1 MSESTKLDVATQ
13 AAWVGFRGRLA
24 DHIAGMPH
32 DDVLLV
38 APSHAR
44 DRARQERSIEVI
56 CGEEV
61 YVETVGRPSDAPG
74 FEALG
79 WEDWDEAG
87 WLQTFDQR
95 FADQAADVV
104 VRTLR
109 EVFGVL
115 HPSFLDAEGLELDA
129 QSPAEPSEPSET
141 VAVVESPEEPVDLE
155 GVPASPTHLRQMVE
169 AVMTDL
175 FPDIEPDGDGDLPVV
190 SGGSVLFVRV
200 LESRPC
206 IELYAEIVLSPE
218 RLDRLAQELVLL
230 NEAHPLWKFALR
242 DAHVVMTHE
251 MMALPFTA
259 LGLRALVMRFSEEV
273 DQVARDLVARVG
285 GHLFAESPPVE
296 DERDVV
302 LTGLL
307 ELLHLDRVRP
317 STVAGLFD
325 DDRLEII
332 RQIVRIRSGRQS
344 CGDLPEERVLT
355 ALRQALR
362 LVSDGP
368 QPARPMSSAPRRSVQ
383 EPLLEEL
390 PDQESLDLGWS
401 A

>member
-1 MSESTKLDVATQ
+1 MSESSRLDVATE
-13 AAWVGFRGRLA
+13 AAWRKFRSRLA

-32 DDVLLV
+32 DDALLV
-38 APSHAR
+38 ELSHAS
-44 DRARQERSIEVI
+44 DREGDALSIEVLVFDD
-56 CGEEV
+56 GLG
-61 YVETVGRPSDAPG
+61 VEARGGASYSPALRD
-74 FEALG
+74 LG
-79 WEDWDEAG
+79 WQEADG
-87 WLQTFDQR
+87 YWFDDYDTHLV
-95 FADQAADVV
+95 DQVAAFV

-109 EVFGVL
+109 EVFAVP
-115 HPSFLDAEGLELDA
+115 HPSFLVVPGLVEH
-129 QSPAEPSEPSET
+129 SEPAPTEVS
-141 VAVVESPEEPVDLE
+141 APEVDDEEGDLE
-155 GVPASPTHLRQMVE
+155 GVPTSPAHLRSMVVAAMRE
-169 AVMTDL
+169 VSAEIA
-175 FPDIEPDGDGDLPVV
+175 PDADGDLPVV
-190 SGGSVLFVRV
+190 AGGSVLFVRV

-206 IELYAEIVLSPE
+206 IELYAEIVLSPQ
-218 RLDRLAQELVLL
+218 RLDRLAHELVLL

-242 DAHVVMTHE
+242 DDHVVMTHE
-251 MMALPFTA
+251 IMALPFTA
-259 LGLRALVMRFSEEV
+259 LGLRALVTRFVDEV
-273 DQVARDLVARVG
+273 DQIARDLVARVG
-285 GHLFAESPPVE
+285 GHLFAEPPPEE
-296 DERDVV
+296 DERDVI

-344 CGDLPEERVLT
+344 CGDVAEERVLT

-390 PDQESLDLGWS
+390 PDQESLDLWT

>member
-1 MSESTKLDVATQ
+1 MSESSRLDVATE
-13 AAWVGFRGRLA
+13 AAWRKFRSRLA

-32 DDVLLV
+32 DDALLV
-38 APSHAR
+38 ELSHAS
-44 DRARQERSIEVI
+44 DREGDALSIEVLVFDD
-56 CGEEV
+56 GLG
-61 YVETVGRPSDAPG
+61 VEARGGASYSPALRD
-74 FEALG
+74 LG
-79 WEDWDEAG
+79 WQEADG
-87 WLQTFDQR
+87 YWFDDYDTHLV
-95 FADQAADVV
+95 DQVAAFV

-109 EVFGVL
+109 EVFAVP
-115 HPSFLDAEGLELDA
+115 HPSFLVVPGLVE
-129 QSPAEPSEPSET
+129 QSEPAPAEVS
-141 VAVVESPEEPVDLE
+141 APEVDDEEVDLE
-155 GVPASPTHLRQMVE
+155 GVPTSPAHLRSMVVAAMRE
-169 AVMTDL
+169 VSAEIA
-175 FPDIEPDGDGDLPVV
+175 PDADGDLPVV
-190 SGGSVLFVRV
+190 AGGSVLFVRV

-206 IELYAEIVLSPE
+206 IELYAEIVLSPQ
-218 RLDRLAQELVLL
+218 RLDRLAHELVLL

-242 DAHVVMTHE
+242 DDHVVMTHE
-251 MMALPFTA
+251 IMALPFTA
-259 LGLRALVMRFSEEV
+259 LGLRALVTRFVDEV
-273 DQVARDLVARVG
+273 DQIARDLVARVG
-285 GHLFAESPPVE
+285 GHLFAEPPPEE
-296 DERDVV
+296 DERDVI

-344 CGDLPEERVLT
+344 CGDVAEERVLT

-368 QPARPMSSAPRRSVQ
+368 QPARPMTSAPRRSVQ

-390 PDQESLDLGWS
+390 PDQESLDLWT